1 MRKFKWAN
9 INLFDLIFS
18 LMFQLFSL
26 IKSPKTVTYLNLT
39 NRFEVQITMIFP
51 SKSMVCVC
59 TSFHSHKQVRVHIP
73 LKRKK
78 THI

>member
-51 SKSMVCVC
+51 SKSMV
-59 TSFHSHKQVRVHIP
+59 TSFHSHKQVRFHIP